1 MLMRHIIL
9 IACCKRK
16 AKEKLPA
23 SKLYQGDLFCKSLA
37 YAKGVHPNSIY
48 ILSAKY
54 GLVGLED
61 EIEPYDTTLNTMPAL
76 ERRDWSRRVLKALG
90 TVADLHTDLFTI
102 LAGKRYRE
110 GLVSHMSKVD
120 IPLEGLGIGKQLQW
134 LKGRCSDS

>member
-1 MLMRHIIL
+1 MRHIIL

-37 YAKGVHPNSIY
+37 YAKGIHPASIY

-61 EIEPYDTTLNTMPAL
+61 EIEPYDTTLNSMPVSK
-76 ERRDWSRRVLKALG
+76 RREWSSGVLGQLSQI
-90 TVADLHTDLFTI
+90 ADLQHDRFTI

-110 GLVSHMSKVD
+110 ELIPHLSYVD
-120 IPLEGLGIGKQLQW
+120 IPLEGLGIGKQLRW
-134 LKGRCSDS
+134 LKGKCSDE